1 MATAS
6 GPLLR
11 SAPMR
16 EFNAL
21 GSVGRPVFDSAP
33 QVRAT
38 IRRQLGADIA
48 AMLAIPQIGESGR
61 DVDWYAPEGGLVVP
75 WSAAS
80 PEERDAMRG
89 QLQAAREKVAAHAAS
104 LGVQLSGRPAQNGAD
119 DFEVY
124 ARLLPHVMR
133 IPNESHIYS
142 VDGKPVLTFWGF
154 SDPRL
159 PDADPIRDLMP
170 AVPAAQAAAMMPPP
184 AAPVLAPTR
193 PWWSRWWLWLLLLLL
208 VLLLGLFGLR
218 SCAPEI
224 LPPAFR
230 SEIVGEQKVPEIPP
244 TREVPPV
251 GTVVVPGVL
260 VPGVVVPGNGT
271 AADGAVGVVPNGAIV
286 PDAATPPGAS
296 PQDQPATP
304 PQPDASQSPQ
314 VPPQPDASKDNAAP
328 QDKTVP
334 PQPNDAAK
342 PQAKPETP
350 LTIPPQAKA
359 GGGTDFLNGKWTSR
373 GGLMDSRTGLPASVE
388 YDFQGGKGKVTITR
402 GDGTTCVGN
411 SSATMQ
417 GGKLVITGQDDPRC
431 GDGSSF
437 GRSTVECT
445 QGASGAAKCSGKPQQ
460 GPEYSV
466 DMTR

>member
-1 MATAS
+1 MATAAS

-48 AMLAIPQIGESGR
+48 AMLAVPQIGESGK

-80 PEERDAMRG
+80 PEERDTMRA
-89 QLQAAREKVAAHAAS
+89 QLQAAREKVAQHAAS
-104 LGVQLSGRPAQNGAD
+104 VGVQLSARPAQTGTD

-184 AAPVLAPTR
+184 PEPATVAR
-193 PWWSRWWLWLLLLLL
+193 PWWARWWWWLLLLLL
-208 VLLLGLFGLR
+208 LLLLLWGLR
-218 SCAPEI
+218 TCAPEI

-230 SEIVGEQKVPEIPP
+230 SEIVGEQKQPDVPP

-251 GTVVVPGVL
+251 GTVVVPGVT
-260 VPGVVVPGNGT
+260 VPGVVVPGEGNGVAPDGT
-271 AADGAVGVVPNGAIV
+271 AVVPDSGAVP
-286 PDAATPPGAS
+286 PDAG
-296 PQDQPATP
+296 ATP
-304 PQPDASQSPQ
+304 PQPDDASKSPEDQ
-314 VPPQPDASKDNAAP
+314 KTPPQPDDAAKPPEATPPQDQQTPPQPDAGAN
-328 QDKTVP
+328 
-334 PQPNDAAK
+334 

-350 LTIPPQAKA
+350 LTIPPQAKT

-373 GGLMDSRTGLPASVE
+373 GGLMDSRTGLPATVE
-388 YDFQGGKGKVTITR
+388 YDFKGGKGTVTIKR
-402 GDGTTCVGN
+402 GDGTTCVGA

-431 GDGSSF
+431 SDGSSY
-437 GRSTVECT
+437 GRATVECA

>member
-1 MATAS
+1 MATAAS

-80 PEERDAMRG
+80 SEERDAMRG

-104 LGVQLSGRPAQNGAD
+104 LGVQLSGRAAQNGAD

-170 AVPAAQAAAMMPPP
+170 AVPAAQAAAMMPPLVAP
-184 AAPVLAPTR
+184 AIVSR
-193 PWWSRWWLWLLLLLL
+193 PSRWWLWLLLLLL
-208 VLLLGLFGLR
+208 LLLLGLFGLR
-218 SCAPEI
+218 SCAPEV

-230 SEIVGEQKVPEIPP
+230 SEIVGEQKTPEVPPR
-244 TREVPPV
+244 REVPPV
-251 GTVVVPGVL
+251 GTVVVPGVT
-260 VPGVVVPGNGT
+260 VPGVVVPG
-271 AADGAVGVVPNGAIV
+271 DGSATGVAPEGATP

-296 PQDQPATP
+296 PQDQPTTP

-314 VPPQPDASKDNAAP
+314 VPPPQPDATKDQPSP
-328 QDKTVP
+328 QDQKTP

-359 GGGTDFLNGKWTSR
+359 GGSTDFLNGKWTSR

-388 YDFQGGKGKVTITR
+388 YDFEGGKGKVTITR